1 MKLTLFPAT
10 ERKSVSWKNGG
21 GETQE
26 VAAFPPGASMANFDW
41 RISIATVS
49 AAGVFS
55 SFPEIDRHLTLL
67 TGRLLLDVAG
77 VQHDLMPGDSVAF
90 DGEAPSSGDPV
101 SASATDLNIM
111 TRRTMFRADVS
122 RFEVNAD
129 AVLPGGEGFIFAF
142 GAARVEGHELAATD
156 FLHFET
162 AAPQQLAIAGG
173 PVLVIRLARQSP
185 APSPDRP

>member
-1 MKLTLFPAT
+1 MKLTLFPAAK
-10 ERKSVSWKNGG
+10 RRSVSWKNGG

-26 VAAFPPGASMANFDW
+26 VAAFPPGASVANFDW

-49 AAGVFS
+49 AAGAFS
-55 SFPEIDRHLTLL
+55 SFPGIDRHLTLL

-111 TRRTMFRADVS
+111 TRRTVFRADVS
-122 RFEVNAD
+122 RLEANTD